1 MVSRGLRILT
11 IVDAFR
17 RLSPA
22 TCAQQSYHGSDVVET
37 LELVSRLH
45 GKPRTL
51 RVDNGPEFIC
61 KALDLWAY
69 LNGVTLDF
77 PRPGK
82 PVDIACIESFKGSL
96 RAECLNAS

>member
-22 TCAQQSYHGSDVVET
+22 TCVQQSYHGSDVVET

-82 PVDIACIESFKGSL
+82 PVDNACIESFKGSL